1 MLLGLA
7 AGVTL
12 LLPLNAENAE
22 PNVKTLEKVFQPN
35 IQPLLQAYCH
45 ECHSGD
51 KAEAEIDLAALK
63 TMADVRRQPKVWL
76 KVREMLRSRQMPPKD
91 AKQPTDDER
100 SRLQTWVRAYLKSE
114 AQARAGDPGPLVLRR
129 LNNAEYNYTVRD
141 LTGVPSLDP
150 TREFPVDG
158 AAGEGFTNAGAAQGM
173 SPALVTKYLD
183 AAKEVAAHAVLTP
196 DGIRFS
202 PYTTE
207 QDQTNELLARIQ
219 AFYRQFTDDS
229 GGSAVNLHGIKFT
242 TNQGGRLP
250 LAKYLSATL
259 AEREALKSGAK
270 TVEVVAKE
278 RGLNAR
284 YLRTLWQTLS
294 ADKSAGV
301 QPLGVRHARSTAK
314 AWTPASKPND
324 GTLLGGLRERWR
336 STESDDPSKLV
347 SEIDQAQKKLWKFNS
362 IGHIGRDGGPPRWME
377 AIGVQT
383 LVATR
388 QEFKWKLPAGTDGKD
403 VVFYL
408 ATGDAGDGNES
419 DYVVWKNLRL
429 EGGGRPPLPLRDVA
443 GLQQRIDQQRLKM
456 LGHTANYL
464 AAAREVG
471 VQPLGD
477 QERLKPVLQRV
488 AAAHNVDPETLKVW
502 LDYLAIGRSSAVK
515 VEGHLTKKTRSR
527 EGITGWAAQSADSLP
542 VVVANSSDKNEN
554 IPGLAKAHSVV
565 VHPTPTHFAAV
576 GWQSPLDGVV
586 RVEASIADAHFACGN
601 GAEWLLQHRTARK
614 TGTLWKGEYEV
625 RGSATMTPTTV
636 AVRKGEL
643 LSFLIGPRKREHT
656 CDLTAITFVISEA
669 GGAKRV
675 WDLAK
680 DVSPN
685 LQAGNPHEDSHGN
698 QNTWHFYQGEMAK
711 VHQGGAPIV
720 TVPAGSVLAQWLAE
734 QDAGKRKELARRV
747 QTLAT
752 GATRK
757 DASSPDALL
766 QRQLRTL
773 SVPVDLPTLLK
784 EVVGRVSRP
793 VDGRGT
799 GLETHPTDRF
809 GRHPLGHAVDAAD
822 LVVRAPEVIEF
833 RVPAELAKDRELIGT
848 AELDAKHGH
857 DGTVQVQVLAARPA
871 TLNVSATEPI
881 LVRDGS
887 PARERIEG
895 PVSRFCNLFPPA
907 LCYARIVPVDQGGTL
922 TLFHREDDYL
932 RRLMLDDRQAAELDR
947 LWDELFYVARE
958 PLKYQV
964 AFEQIREFA
973 TQDRPDLVK
982 AWAPYVKPV
991 NDRADAFRRRLVTTE
1006 PVHINAVVEFAD
1018 RAWRRP
1024 LKDSEKQGLRG
1035 LYQELRDSEIPHE
1048 AAIRLTIARVL
1059 TSPVFLYRKEQ
1070 PAPGDKAAPVSDLEL
1085 ANRLSYFLWSSM
1097 PDEELRRVA
1106 LTGTLSDDRALV
1118 EQTRRMLDDPRTR
1131 RLAIQFACQW
1141 LHVRDFDRND
1151 DKNEKLYPE
1160 FAKLRKDMYE
1170 ETVQFFED
1178 MFRNDGS
1185 IVALLDADHTFLNE
1199 ALAKHYGIGGV
1210 GGSQWRRVD
1219 GVREKGR
1226 GGVLGMATF
1235 LASQSGASRTS
1246 PILRGNWVFETLLGE
1261 RLPRPPANVPD
1272 LPDEVPG
1279 GLTARQLIE
1288 KHSSVPAC
1296 AKCHARIDPYG
1307 FALEQ
1312 YDAIGR
1318 RRSQAVDTRTKLPDG
1333 REIEGLQGLRD
1344 YLAKDRRDDV
1354 VRQFCRKL
1362 LGYSL
1367 GREIQLSDEL
1377 LIDTMMAKLA
1387 SHDYRFRV
1395 AVETIVSSRQ
1405 FRNIRSASEVE

>member
-1 MLLGLA
+1 MGVPSLGGA
-7 AGVTL
+7 QGDPDFAR
-12 LLPLNAENAE
+12 
-22 PNVKTLEKVFQPN
+22 LEQAYQPKVR
-35 IQPLLQAYCH
+35 PLLKRYCYK
-45 ECHSGD
+45 CHSGD
-51 KAEAEIDLAALK
+51 DAEAEIDLEAFA
-63 TMADVRRQPKVWL
+63 TMAGVRRSPKVWL

-91 AKQPTDDER
+91 AKQPKDDER

-141 LTGVPSLDP
+141 LTKVPSLDP
-150 TREFPVDG
+150 TDEFPVDG

-183 AAKEVAAHAVLTP
+183 AAKYVAAHAVLTP
-196 DGIRFS
+196 EGIRFS

-207 QDQTNELLARIQ
+207 RDRTDHLLARIQ
-219 AFYRQFTDDS
+219 AFYRQFTEDS
-229 GGSAVNLHGIKFT
+229 GGSAVNLQGIKFT

-250 LAKYLSATL
+250 VARYLAATL
-259 AEREALKSGAK
+259 TEREALASGAK

-278 RGLNAR
+278 SGLNAK
-284 YLRTLWQTLS
+284 YLGTLWKSLS
-294 ADKSAGV
+294 ADKAD
-301 QPLGVRHARSTAK
+301 
-314 AWTPASKPND
+314 D

-336 STESDDPSKLV
+336 NTESDDPSKLV
-347 SEIDQAQKKLWKFNS
+347 SEIDQAQKKMWKFNS
-362 IGHIGRDGGPPRWME
+362 IGHIGREGGPPQWME
-377 AIGVQT
+377 AVGVRT

-388 QEFKWKLPAGTDGKD
+388 QDFKWKLPTAAEGKD

-408 ATGDAGDGNES
+408 ATGDAGDGNNG

-429 EGGGRPPLPLRDVA
+429 EGGGRPSFPLRDVA
-443 GLQQRIDQQRLKM
+443 GLQQRIDQRRHRM

-464 AAAREVG
+464 AAASAVNESDDVA
-471 VQPLGD
+471 
-477 QERLKPVLQRV
+477 KV
-488 AAAHNVDPETLKVW
+488 AAAQSVDAETLKVW

-515 VEGHLTKKTRSR
+515 VDGHLTKKTKFTLKAIS
-527 EGITGWAAQSADSLP
+527 GWAAEANDSLP
-542 VVVANSSDKNEN
+542 SVIANSSDKDVR

-565 VHPTPTHFAAV
+565 VHPTPTHFSAV
-576 GWQSPLDGVV
+576 GWQSPIDGVV
-586 RVEASIADAHFACGN
+586 RVEASVADAHFACGN
-601 GAEWLLQHRTARK
+601 GAEWMLQHRSAAK

-625 RGSATMTPTTV
+625 RGSAMMTPTTV

-643 LSFLIGPRKREHT
+643 LSLIIGARKGNHT
-656 CDLTAITFVISEA
+656 CDLTVITLVISEA

-685 LQAGNPHEDSHGN
+685 LHAGNPHADSQGN
-698 QNTWHFYQGEMAK
+698 QYTWHFYQGEMAK
-711 VHQGGAPIV
+711 ADKGGSPIV
-720 TVPAGSVLAQWLAE
+720 TVPPKSILAAWLAE
-734 QDAGKRKELARRV
+734 QNAGKRKELARRV

-757 DASSPDALL
+757 DANSPDALL

-773 SVPVDLPTLLK
+773 SVPIDLPTLQKDLK
-784 EVVGRVSRP
+784 PG
-793 VDGRGT
+793 
-799 GLETHPTDRF
+799 DRF
-809 GRHPLGHAVDAAD
+809 GRHPLGQAVDSAD

-833 RVPAELAKDRELIGT
+833 RVPAELAKERELVGT
-848 AELDAKHGH
+848 AELDAKHGS
-857 DGTVQVQVLAARPA
+857 DGSVQVQILASRPA
-871 TLNVSATEPI
+871 TLNVSASEPI

-907 LCYARIVPVDQGGTL
+907 LCYARIVPVDQVVTL
-922 TLFHREDDYL
+922 TLFHREDDHL
-932 RRLMLDDRQAAELDR
+932 SRLMLDDRQAAHLDR

-982 AWAPYVKPV
+982 AWAPHVKSV

-1006 PVHINAVVEFAD
+1006 PVHVKAVVEFAD

-1024 LKDSEKQGLRG
+1024 LTDSEKQGLRG
-1035 LYQELRDSEIPHE
+1035 LYKQLRDSEIPHE
-1048 AAIRLTIARVL
+1048 EAIRLTIARVL
-1059 TSPVFLYRKEQ
+1059 TSPAFLYRKEQ
-1070 PAPGDKAAPVSDLEL
+1070 PPPGDKATPVSGLEL

-1097 PDEELRRVA
+1097 PDAELRRMA
-1106 LTGTLSDDRALV
+1106 LAGTLTNQRALV
-1118 EQTRRMLDDPRTR
+1118 EQTRRMSDDPRTQ

-1141 LHVRDFDRND
+1141 LHVRNFDQND

-1160 FAKLRKDMYE
+1160 FAKLRGEMYE
-1170 ETVQFFED
+1170 EIVRFFED

-1185 IVALLDADHTFLNE
+1185 ILGLLNANHTFLNE
-1199 ALAKHYGIGGV
+1199 ALAKHYDIGGV
-1210 GGSQWRRVD
+1210 SGPAWRRVE

-1226 GGVLGMATF
+1226 GGVLGMATV

-1246 PILRGNWVFETLLGE
+1246 PILRGNWVFETLLDE
-1261 RLPRPPANVPD
+1261 RLPRPPSDVPD
-1272 LPDEVPG
+1272 LPDEVPS

-1288 KHSSVPAC
+1288 KHSSVAAC

-1318 RRSQAVDTRTKLPDG
+1318 LRSQVVDTKTKLPSG
-1333 REIEGLQGLRD
+1333 KEIEGIQGLRD
-1344 YLAKDRRDDV
+1344 YLLKDRRDDV

-1367 GREIQLSDEL
+1367 GREIQLSDEP
-1377 LIDTMMAKLA
+1377 LIDTMVAKLA
-1387 SHDYRFRV
+1387 GNNYRFSV
-1395 AVETIVSSRQ
+1395 AVEMIVSSRQ
-1405 FRNIRSASEVE
+1405 FREIRGKQSTGD

>member
-1 MLLGLA
+1 MIHSYRLQFFLVALAMMLA
-7 AGVTL
+7 AASLRADEGT
-12 LLPLNAENAE
+12 AQAKEIEQRYE
-22 PNVKTLEKVFQPN
+22 PVIV
-35 IQPLLQAYCH
+35 PLLKTYCH

-51 KAEAEIDLAALK
+51 DAEAEIDLAGMK
-63 TMADVRRQPKVWL
+63 TMADVRREPIVWL
-76 KVREMLRSRQMPPKD
+76 KVREMLGSRQMPPKD

-100 SRLQTWVRAYLKSE
+100 SRLETWVRGFLQSE

-129 LNNAEYNYTVRD
+129 LCNAEYNYTVRD
-141 LTGVPSLDP
+141 LTGVSSLDP

-183 AAKEVAAHAVLTP
+183 AAKEVANHAVLTP
-196 DGIRFS
+196 EGIRFS

-207 QDQTNELLARIQ
+207 RDQTDELLARIQ

-229 GGSAVNLHGIKFT
+229 GGTAVNLQGIQFT

-250 LAKYLSATL
+250 LARYLAATL
-259 AEREALKSGAK
+259 AEREALTSGTK
-270 TVEVVAKE
+270 TIEAVAKV
-278 RGLNAR
+278 RGLNAK

-294 ADKSAGV
+294 ADK
-301 QPLGVRHARSTAK
+301 PD
-314 AWTPASKPND
+314 D

-336 STESDDPSKLV
+336 NTESNDPSKLV
-347 SEIDQAQKKLWKFNS
+347 AEIGQVQEKLWKFNS
-362 IGHIGRDGGPPRWME
+362 IGHIGREGGPPRWME
-377 AIGVQT
+377 AVGVQT

-388 QEFKWKLPAGTDGKD
+388 QDFKWKLPTGTDGKD

-408 ATGDAGDGNES
+408 ATGDAGDGNDG

-429 EGGGRPPLPLRDVA
+429 EGGGHPPLPLRDVA

-456 LGHTANYL
+456 LGQTASYL
-464 AAAREVG
+464 AAAAEVG

-477 QERLKPVLQRV
+477 QERLNPVLQRV
-488 AAAHNVDPETLKVW
+488 ATAHHVDAETLKVW

-515 VEGHLTKKTRSR
+515 VDGHLTKKTNSR
-527 EGITGWAAQSADSLP
+527 QGITGWAADTPASLP
-542 VVVANSSDKNEN
+542 TVVANSSDKDER

-565 VHPTPTHFAAV
+565 VHPTPTHYAAV
-576 GWQSPLDGVV
+576 GWQSPIDGVV

-601 GAEWLLQHRTARK
+601 GAEWLLQHRTAGK
-614 TGTLWKGEYEV
+614 TGTLWNGEYEV

-643 LSFLIGPRKREHT
+643 LSFLIGPRNREHT
-656 CDLTAITFVISEA
+656 CDLTSITLVISEA
-669 GGAKRV
+669 SGAKRV

-685 LQAGNPHEDSHGN
+685 LHAGNPHEDSHGN
-698 QNTWHFYQGEMAK
+698 QTTWHFYQGEMAK

-720 TVPAGSVLAQWLAE
+720 TVPPGSVLAQWLAE
-734 QDAGKRKELARRV
+734 QDTEKRKELARRV
-747 QTLAT
+747 QALAT
-752 GATRK
+752 GATPD
-757 DASSPDALL
+757 DANSPDALL

-773 SVPVDLPTLLK
+773 SVPVDLPSLVK
-784 EVVGRVSRP
+784 
-793 VDGRGT
+793 D
-799 GLETHPTDRF
+799 LEPGDRF

-833 RVPAELAKDRELIGT
+833 RVPAELAKDRELVGT
-848 AELDAKHGH
+848 AELDAKHGF
-857 DGTVQVQVLAARPA
+857 DGTVQVRVLASRPA
-871 TLNVSATEPI
+871 ALNVSASEPI

-887 PARERIEG
+887 AAHERIEG
-895 PVSRFCNLFPPA
+895 PVSQFCNLFPPA
-907 LCYARIVPVDQGGTL
+907 LCYARIVPVDQVVTL

-932 RRLMLDDRQAAELDR
+932 RQLMLDDRQAAELDR

-991 NDRADAFRRRLVTTE
+991 NDRADAFRRRLVAIE
-1006 PVHINAVVEFAD
+1006 PVHVKAMVEFAD

-1024 LKDSEKQGLRG
+1024 LTDSEKQGLRG
-1035 LYQELRDSEIPHE
+1035 LYQQLRDSEIPHE
-1048 AAIRLTIARVL
+1048 EAIRLTIARVL
-1059 TSPVFLYRKEQ
+1059 TSPAFLYRKEQ
-1070 PAPGDKAAPVSDLEL
+1070 PAAGDKAAPVSGLEL

-1097 PDEELRRVA
+1097 PDEQLRRVA
-1106 LTGTLSDDRALV
+1106 LAGTLTEDRTLV
-1118 EQTRRMLDDPRTR
+1118 EQTQRMLDDPRTR

-1141 LHVRDFDRND
+1141 LHVRDFDQND

-1160 FAKLRKDMYE
+1160 FAKLRGDMYE

-1185 IVALLDADHTFLNE
+1185 ILALLDADHTFLNE
-1199 ALAKHYGIGGV
+1199 ALANHYGIGGV
-1210 GGSQWRRVD
+1210 GGPQWRRVD
-1219 GVREKGR
+1219 GVREKAR
-1226 GGVLGMATF
+1226 GGVLGMATV

-1272 LPDEVPG
+1272 LPDEVPS

-1288 KHSSVPAC
+1288 KHSSVAAC

-1318 RRSQAVDTRTKLPDG
+1318 LRPQAADTKTRLPDG
-1333 REIEGLQGLRD
+1333 QEIEGIQGLRD
-1344 YLAKDRRDDV
+1344 YLRKDRRDDV

-1367 GREIQLSDEL
+1367 GREIQLSDEP
-1377 LIDTMMAKLA
+1377 LIDKTMAKLA
-1387 SHDYRFRV
+1387 ENDYRFSV
-1395 AVETIVSSRQ
+1395 AVEMIVSSRQ
-1405 FRNIRSASEVE
+1405 FREIRGRQNTD